1 MTQKEV
7 LADGL
12 LLLTALIW
20 GSAFAVVKNTL
31 DSFAP
36 GAIIAMRYVI
46 GAAVTAVLFK
56 KHLKGIQKADVIRG
70 ALVDAQTICIF
81 CLTLVIGS
89 FTDLSPVILVVCAGV
104 AGVVIQKARHVI

>member
-1 MTQKEV
+1 MTKKEV

-36 GAIIAMRYVI
+36 GAIIAMRM
-46 GAAVTAVLFK
+46 
-56 KHLKGIQKADVIRG
+56 
-70 ALVDAQTICIF
+70 
-81 CLTLVIGS
+81 
-89 FTDLSPVILVVCAGV
+89 
-104 AGVVIQKARHVI
+104 

>member
-1 MTQKEV
+1 MELGCDRMMGQLRFGQILYEGNPKNMTQKEV

-46 GAAVTAVLFK
+46 GAAITAVLFR
-56 KHLKGIQKADVIRG
+56 KHLKEIKKADVIRG
-70 ALVDAQTICIF
+70 ALVGF
-81 CLTLVIGS
+81 C
-89 FTDLSPVILVVCAGV
+89 CA
-104 AGVVIQKARHVI
+104 API

>member
-46 GAAVTAVLFK
+46 GAAITAVLFR
-56 KHLKGIQKADVIRG
+56 KHLKGIQRRTSSAARWSG
-70 ALVDAQTICIF
+70 F
-81 CLTLVIGS
+81 C
-89 FTDLSPVILVVCAGV
+89 CAV
-104 AGVVIQKARHVI
+104 PI

>member
-1 MTQKEV
+1 MYEGNPKNMTQKEV

-46 GAAVTAVLFK
+46 GAAVTLSLMENK
-56 KHLKGIQKADVIRG
+56 IKL
-70 ALVDAQTICIF
+70 
-81 CLTLVIGS
+81 IG
-89 FTDLSPVILVVCAGV
+89 
-104 AGVVIQKARHVI
+104 

>member
-46 GAAVTAVLFK
+46 GAAVTAVLFR
-56 KHLKGIQKADVIRG
+56 KHLKGIRKRRTSSAARWSG
-70 ALVDAQTICIF
+70 F
-81 CLTLVIGS
+81 C
-89 FTDLSPVILVVCAGV
+89 CAV
-104 AGVVIQKARHVI
+104 PI